1 MVATPTL
8 TSTWPEA
15 NSGQQG
21 PLSASDVQFEL
32 KALLRYMHTRTGN
45 KYLLENYLSAYPPLT
60 V

>member
-21 PLSASDVQFEL
+21 PLSASDVQFEYEGVI
-32 KALLRYMHTRTGN
+32 ALLHTRTGN